1 MPEKRKSS
9 QGCGKA
15 RPAATHGF
23 KALPFEEDKDPF
35 EDFDDRLDE
44 ENLED
49 LDEYDDYDD
58 CDGVNLGFARE
69 LPKPSPRT
77 PPTLPPDTALGEEEE
92 DEEGENS
99 ANGRWQSWDRE
110 RDGESKREP
119 EGWPEGEQVAD
130 GEEDEKHSRAED
142 QGGEQ
147 EPEKFPFWKIDT
159 PLLSV

>member
-69 LPKPSPRT
+69 LPEPSPRT

-92 DEEGENS
+92 DEEELEHYERLNTTREKDGNAENRKGSECSCYAAENS
-99 ANGRWQSWDRE
+99 CNFSCDAGVAAARWR
-110 RDGESKREP
+110 
-119 EGWPEGEQVAD
+119 
-130 GEEDEKHSRAED
+130 
-142 QGGEQ
+142 
-147 EPEKFPFWKIDT
+147 T
-159 PLLSV
+159 LSS